1 MSVHT
6 SPKNSFLSSART
18 RPQTAVTSPRR
29 PQLQLSIPNDDQ
41 DQQQLINKYTATTS
55 LTPKSLMKLQERKVN
70 VGVRSENVSCNL
82 RVTKEQAEIDAP
94 DDYFEKEVQINQDEY
109 EQFKKNF
116 HRIVFDAFGNYIYTK
131 PGPID
136 QEFKLQ
142 VSSALNT
149 HKHTSSS
156 LKKKL
161 QIKTQSFQ
169 PKKTIDNLL
178 KSTSE
183 MAKMNP
189 RRRAILEIKQKAE
202 NSLYQMINNLA
213 KEKVLSESKAQ
224 LEQVTQQMLIYI
236 DKFTRENQE
245 LVDQLEMAK
254 GKIFELQSSNES
266 LNFKNIQLLK
276 EIKHSKQQLDELKRS
291 TVEIEK
297 FIPQFNIMTKRFE
310 NFQAEKFIDKY
321 DYFENQNLVLTK
333 RVSDLELDNIQLEKQ
348 ILHLQKDLE
357 IKQQINKHQYDM
369 NFHSSTNKQ
378 DIPDQDHEQYKDMY
392 LTLFKKI
399 LEIYSDWTNKTK
411 ALLPDKMDGGP
422 RANLVEPLE
431 MLQNMEK
438 MITISSNEKLQS
450 YLRKIIVSANQ
461 LQRKYL
467 TENVNEKFDPDK
479 IYERIIKLVDNLK
492 AQISNL
498 QCQVQSQKQTQNCQT
513 QVQTQRSKSFLH
525 EKEQIQS

>member
-1 MSVHT
+1 MSVHK
-6 SPKNSFLSSART
+6 SPKNSILSTART
-18 RPQTAVTSPRR
+18 RPQTALTSPRV
-29 PQLQLSIPNDDQ
+29 PQVIQIPNDDQ
-41 DQQQLINKYTATTS
+41 DQQTQINKCTATTS
-55 LTPKSLMKLQERKVN
+55 LTPKSLIKLQERKTN
-70 VGVRSENVSCNL
+70 VGGRPENLSCNL
-82 RVTKEQAEIDAP
+82 RVTKEQAEIDP
-94 DDYFEKEVQINQDEY
+94 PEDYFEKEVQVNQDEY

-136 QEFKLQ
+136 EDFKLQ

-149 HKHTSSS
+149 HKQTSST
-156 LKKKL
+156 LKQKL

-169 PKKTIDNLL
+169 PKKTIENLV

-183 MAKMNP
+183 IAKMNP

-213 KEKVLSESKAQ
+213 KDKVLSESKSL

-245 LVDQLEMAK
+245 LTDQLEMAK

-276 EIKHSKQQLDELKRS
+276 EIKNSKHQLDELKRS
-291 TVEIEK
+291 TVDIEK
-297 FIPQFNIMTKRFE
+297 FIPQYNIMTKRFE
-310 NFQAEKFIDKY
+310 NFQAEKFIDRY
-321 DYFENQNLVLTK
+321 DYFENSNLLLTK
-333 RVSDLELDNIQLEKQ
+333 RVSDLELDTIQLEKQ
-348 ILHLQKDLE
+348 IVHLQKDLE
-357 IKQQINKHQYDM
+357 TNQQINKHQYDTKL
-369 NFHSSTNKQ
+369 HSPPHKQ
-378 DIPDQDHEQYKDMY
+378 DLPNQDYEQYKDMY
-392 LTLFKKI
+392 LNLFKKI
-399 LEIYSDWTNKTK
+399 LQIYSNWTTKSK
-411 ALLPDKMDGGP
+411 ALLPDKMDEGP

-431 MLQNMEK
+431 MLQNIEK
-438 MITISSNEKLQS
+438 MISISSNEKLQS

-479 IYERIIKLVDNLK
+479 IYGRISKLVDNLK

-498 QCQVQSQKQTQNCQT
+498 QSQVQSYKQSQNCLT
-513 QVQTQRSKSFLH
+513 QLQTQRSKSFFH
-525 EKEQIQS
+525 EKEQI

>member
-6 SPKNSFLSSART
+6 SPKSSFLSSART

-29 PQLQLSIPNDDQ
+29 PQFQLSIPNDDQ
-41 DQQQLINKYTATTS
+41 DQQLLINKYTAATS
-55 LTPKSLMKLQERKVN
+55 LTPRSLLKLQEKKVN
-70 VGVRSENVSCNL
+70 VGARSENVSCNL
-82 RVTKEQAEIDAP
+82 RVTKEQAEIDP
-94 DDYFEKEVQINQDEY
+94 PEDYFEKEVQINQDEY

-136 QEFKLQ
+136 EEFKLQ

-149 HKHTSSS
+149 QKHTSSS

-169 PKKTIDNLL
+169 PKKTIENLV

-202 NSLYQMINNLA
+202 NSLYTMINNLA
-213 KEKVLSESKAQ
+213 KEKVLSESKALIRVSYTINAHLHRQIYKRKVPYYLQ
-224 LEQVTQQMLIYI
+224 LAKNLWI
-236 DKFTRENQE
+236 NQKW
-245 LVDQLEMAK
+245 LRGRSLNCRVRM
-254 GKIFELQSSNES
+254 ES

-276 EIKHSKQQLDELKRS
+276 EIKLPKQQLDELKRS

-321 DYFENQNLVLTK
+321 DYFENQNLILTK

-348 ILHLQKDLE
+348 LLHLQKDLE
-357 IKQQINKHQYDM
+357 IKQQVSKHQYDM
-369 NFHSSTNKQ
+369 DFKSSSNKQ
-378 DIPDQDHEQYKDMY
+378 DAPDQDYEQYKDIKY
-392 LTLFKKI
+392 YKYI
-399 LEIYSDWTNKTK
+399 VI
-411 ALLPDKMDGGP
+411 G
-422 RANLVEPLE
+422 LV
-431 MLQNMEK
+431 
-438 MITISSNEKLQS
+438 
-450 YLRKIIVSANQ
+450 
-461 LQRKYL
+461 
-467 TENVNEKFDPDK
+467 
-479 IYERIIKLVDNLK
+479 NLK
-492 AQISNL
+492 L
-498 QCQVQSQKQTQNCQT
+498 YCLTKWMEVQ
-513 QVQTQRSKSFLH
+513 
-525 EKEQIQS
+525 EQIQLNLQKCCKIWKK

>member
-6 SPKNSFLSSART
+6 SPKNSFLSSSRT

-29 PQLQLSIPNDDQ
+29 LQLQLSTQNEDQ
-41 DQQQLINKYTATTS
+41 DQQQQINKYTATTS

-70 VGVRSENVSCNL
+70 VGHRSENASCNL
-82 RVTKEQAEIDAP
+82 RVTKEQAEIDPP
-94 DDYFEKEVQINQDEY
+94 DDYFEKEVLINQDEY
-109 EQFKKNF
+109 QQFKKNF

-136 QEFKLQ
+136 EEFRLQ
-142 VSSALNT
+142 VSSALNK
-149 HKHTSSS
+149 HKHTSNS

-169 PKKTIDNLL
+169 PKKTIENIV

-183 MAKMNP
+183 IAKMNP
-189 RRRAILEIKQKAE
+189 RRKAILDIKQKAE
-202 NSLYQMINNLA
+202 NSLYSMINNLA
-213 KEKVLSESKAQ
+213 KEKVLNESKFQ
-224 LEQVTQQMLIYI
+224 LEQVTQQMLTYI
-236 DKFTRENQE
+236 DKFSRENQE
-245 LVDQLEMAK
+245 LADQLEMAK

-276 EIKHSKQQLDELKRS
+276 EIKRSKQQLDELKRS

-297 FIPQFNIMTKRFE
+297 FIPQFNIMTKRFY

-321 DYFENQNLVLTK
+321 DYFENQNLLLTK
-333 RVSDLELDNIQLEKQ
+333 RVSDLELDYIQLEKQ
-348 ILHLQKDLE
+348 NFNLQKDLE
-357 IKQQINKHQYDM
+357 IKQQTRNPQYDI
-369 NFHSSTNKQ
+369 NYNTSNYKQ
-378 DIPDQDHEQYKDMY
+378 DSPDQDYEQYKEMY
-392 LTLFKKI
+392 LNLFKKI
-399 LEIYSDWTNKTK
+399 LQIYSDWASKSK
-411 ALLPDKMDGGP
+411 ALLPEKMDGGP

-431 MLQNMEK
+431 MLENMEK
-438 MITISSNEKLQS
+438 MITISTNEKLQS

-467 TENVNEKFDPDK
+467 TENVNEKFDPEK

-498 QCQVQSQKQTQNCQT
+498 QSQVQSSKQSQNCLT
-513 QVQTQRSKSFLH
+513 QVQTQRSKSYLH
-525 EKEQIQS
+525 EKEQIQP